1 MSASQ
6 WFWPEVAM
14 SIVARTR
21 DGGMAVAPAIRDAVW
36 SVDKDQPVVR
46 IASMDELL
54 AATAS
59 SRRFA
64 LILFEIFAV
73 AALVLAVAGIYGVL
87 AGSVAERTREI
98 GVRAA
103 LGASEQRVLGLILG
117 EGLRLTMIGV
127 AIGLATAGFAT
138 RAMESMLFGISR
150 LDPLTYGGVVVV
162 LVVASLLAC
171 MIPAWRAARVD
182 PVQALRSD

>member
-1 MSASQ
+1 
-6 WFWPEVAM
+6 
-14 SIVARTR
+14 
-21 DGGMAVAPAIRDAVW
+21 
-36 SVDKDQPVVR
+36 
-46 IASMDELL
+46 
-54 AATAS
+54 
-59 SRRFA
+59 
-64 LILFEIFAV
+64 
-73 AALVLAVAGIYGVL
+73 
-87 AGSVAERTREI
+87 
-98 GVRAA
+98 
-103 LGASEQRVLGLILG
+103 VLGLILG